1 MCKMS
6 NQFNI
11 FFLVLRVVAV
21 VVKDFGSWVYVKVEL
36 LVLTKQC
43 LRKCFFYELV
53 LTNEMHHGINFSLV
67 C

>member
-11 FFLVLRVVAV
+11 FFLVLRVVVVV

-36 LVLTKQC
+36 LVLTKQG
-43 LRKCFFYELV
+43 LRKCFFM
-53 LTNEMHHGINFSLV
+53 NWF
-67 C
+67 